1 MNRRAFVSG
10 LAVAALAGVAP
21 LPAAADGKR
30 VALVIGNGAYRS
42 VPALTNP
49 PTDAGDIAAALKRL
63 GFVGSDHF
71 PMYLALS
78 YEPALQE
85 EQPEPEEDADDREQ
99 ADKMLEEQA
108 QEEPDESLDAHVK
121 YDKHRDP

>member
-49 PTDAGDIAAALKRL
+49 PTDAGDIAHAVPPVPDPPARGAA
-63 GFVGSDHF
+63 VAVS
-71 PMYLALS
+71 
-78 YEPALQE
+78 
-85 EQPEPEEDADDREQ
+85 
-99 ADKMLEEQA
+99 
-108 QEEPDESLDAHVK
+108 HVQVEIAS
-121 YDKHRDP
+121 